1 MHPVLYAA
9 RTAGVV
15 AHRWPVSTAAGA
27 IMKRFLYVAALLACA
42 AAHAGAVTAPRTPA
56 ISWRGWSDD
65 DFVQARAEK
74 RFVLLDL
81 EAVWCHWCHV
91 MDETTYQDPRVR
103 QLIGQRYVAV
113 RVDQDA
119 DPALAARYQDYGWPA
134 TVVLAAD
141 GSEIVKRRGYL
152 SPEAMASL
160 LAAIIKD
167 PSPGP
172 SVVAEEKVQPA
183 RSAFLDPQAR
193 KALMATYF
201 ESYDGEYAGW
211 GSVQKFIDA
220 DSLELALTHAKE
232 APKEAAMARSTLVAA
247 TALIDPVW
255 GGVFQYSDARDW
267 KSPHF
272 EKIISFQTQYVRMYA
287 AGFRVLGDA
296 AFLTAAQSI
305 DRYVEQFL
313 TSAEGVV
320 YVSQDADVD
329 AKLTGHVFYAL
340 SDAER
345 RRQPNP
351 HIDTHVYARENG
363 WEITAL
369 AALYDAT
376 GEEGYLARARRAAA
390 WVQSHRALGAGGF
403 SHDGRAGAP
412 ATLGDTLAMGQ
423 GFLALYAS
431 TGERSYLVQ
440 ARQALDFIAGHF
452 SVPDGGYA
460 TVAAGARGVFR
471 TSVRDVDENIGVARF
486 GNALYHYGGDA
497 QARKHSQHAMRYL
510 ASAQIADGEHLRSGI
525 LLADDELANDPTHV
539 TIVGHRDDTSAQ
551 SLHAAALRYPV
562 LYRRIDWWDKREG
575 AMPNPDVRYPELARA
590 AAFICTGNACSQP
603 VFSSPDLAQALRNA
617 TSADRE

>member
-1 MHPVLYAA
+1 MQ
-9 RTAGVV
+9 
-15 AHRWPVSTAAGA
+15 
-27 IMKRFLYVAALLACA
+27 RFLYLAALLACA
-42 AAHAGAVTAPRTPA
+42 VAAAAAATAPAAPA
-56 ISWRGWSDD
+56 ISWRSWSDVN
-65 DFVQARAEK
+65 FVQARAEQ

-91 MDETTYQDPRVR
+91 MDATTYQDRRVR
-103 QLIGQRYVAV
+103 QLIGQQYIAV

-152 SPEAMASL
+152 APEAMASL

-172 SVVAEEKVQPA
+172 SVVAEEQVQPA
-183 RSAFLDPQAR
+183 RSAFLDPVAR
-193 KALMATYF
+193 KALLATYF
-201 ESYDGEYAGW
+201 ESYDTQYAGW

-220 DSLELALTHAKE
+220 DSLEFALRHANE
-232 APKEAAMARSTLVAA
+232 APQQAAMARSTLVAA

-272 EKIISFQTQYVRMYA
+272 EKIMSFQTQYVRLYA
-287 AGFRVLGDA
+287 AGYRVLGDA
-296 AFLTAAQSI
+296 AFLKAAQSI

-313 TSAEGVV
+313 TSTEGVV

-340 SDAER
+340 NDAKR
-345 RRQPNP
+345 RRMPNP

-363 WEITAL
+363 WEIAAL

-376 GEEGYLARARRAAA
+376 GEERYLARARRAAA
-390 WVQSHRALGAGGF
+390 WVGSHRALGAGGF
-403 SHDGRAGAP
+403 SHDGRADTP

-423 GFLALYAS
+423 GYLALYAS
-431 TGERSYLVQ
+431 TGERPYLAQ
-440 ARQALDFIAGHF
+440 ARQALNFIAGHF
-452 SVPDGGYA
+452 TVPAGGYA
-460 TVAAGARGVFR
+460 TVAAGSGARGVFR
-471 TSVRDVDENIGVARF
+471 EAVRDVDENVGAARF
-486 GNALYHYGGDA
+486 ANALYRYDGDA
-497 QARKHSQHAMRYL
+497 HARQHAQHAMRYL
-510 ASAQIADGEHLRSGI
+510 AAAQIADGQHLRSGI
-525 LLADDELANDPTHV
+525 LLADDELAKDPTHV

-603 VFSSPDLAQALRNA
+603 VFSSPELVQALTAA

>member
-1 MHPVLYAA
+1 MSS
-9 RTAGVV
+9 GVQ
-15 AHRWPVSTAAGA
+15 R
-27 IMKRFLYVAALLACA
+27 ILYVAAAMLACA
-42 AAHAGAVTAPRTPA
+42 GAHAGAATAPLAPA
-56 ISWRGWSDD
+56 ISWHGWSEA

-91 MDETTYQDPRVR
+91 MDETTYQDSQVR
-103 QLIGQRYVAV
+103 RLIGQRYLAV

-172 SVVAEEKVQPA
+172 SVVAKEKVQPA
-183 RSAFLDPQAR
+183 RSALLDPAAR

-232 APKEAAMARSTLVAA
+232 APKEAAMARNTLVAA

-287 AGFRVLGDA
+287 AGYRVLGDA
-296 AFLTAAQSI
+296 AFLAAAQSI
-305 DRYVEQFL
+305 DRYVQHFL
-313 TSAEGVV
+313 TSPEGVV

-340 SDAER
+340 NDAER

-376 GEEGYLARARRAAA
+376 SDERYLARARRAAA
-390 WVQSHRALGAGGF
+390 WVEGTRALGAGGF

-431 TGERSYLVQ
+431 TGARTYLVQ

-452 SVPDGGYA
+452 AVPDGGYA
-460 TVAAGARGVFR
+460 TVAAGAGARGVFR
-471 TSVRDVDENIGVARF
+471 EAVRDVDENIGVARF
-486 GNALYHYGGDA
+486 GNALYHYDGDA
-497 QARKHSQHAMRYL
+497 HARKRAQHAMRYL
-510 ASAQIADGEHLRSGI
+510 AAAQIADGEHLRSGI
-525 LLADDELANDPTHV
+525 LLADEELANDPTHV

-590 AAFICTGNACSQP
+590 AAFICTGSACSQP
-603 VFSSPDLAQALRNA
+603 VFSSPDLVQALKAA
-617 TSADRE
+617 TSAARE